1 MTQVIEDAVDEDA
14 VDDTTKFYAE
24 LKEIQTEVMAI
35 KSFVLEQFPIIKQK
49 TKHKSE
55 ASQCRNC
62 SDNRELINTLLDQIE
77 SFRKEIFSTNNIIF
91 NLLNMDNKNFD
102 NN

>member
-35 KSFVLEQFPIIKQK
+35 KSFVLEQFPISNRK
-49 TKHKSE
+49 
-55 ASQCRNC
+55 RNI
-62 SDNRELINTLLDQIE
+62 RA
-77 SFRKEIFSTNNIIF
+77 KP
-91 NLLNMDNKNFD
+91 LNVETVVTTGN
-102 NN
+102 